1 MIYLIWC
8 CHYGTRRHRDIRHD
22 DNSQHTSKRMVFIGG
37 NEMSDLKHQ
46 TVEQLETLK
55 EETKSYIDKLKTQ
68 LAGQNQRLEWINRYI
83 FEKTAQEMTIEQIE
97 RKLGHRIIIK

>member
-1 MIYLIWC
+1 
-8 CHYGTRRHRDIRHD
+8 
-22 DNSQHTSKRMVFIGG
+22 
-37 NEMSDLKHQ
+37 MSDLKHQ